1 MRYRPLIA
9 ATAVPV
15 LLALAVPAAAAPT
28 CTDIPAALCGGR
40 IVAEP
45 ELSTSFHQFDGA
57 LESLGGSLEAIE
69 ALAPRYLEVMTLAE
83 ATGDPEH
90 MSFGGLPIWVVRVT
104 DEQAPRVGK
113 AQVAVSLS
121 VHGLEAAGREGGL
134 RYVED
139 LARWSIDEPDKL
151 LYAGDTGK
159 PFADVMRSTETW
171 IGFTNSDGWNAG
183 DLASTTGAG
192 FERGNENG
200 GKDLNRDFA
209 TVGWYDRTRGRGV
222 AESEPEVAGWAT
234 LVRSFPNLKTS
245 TDIHGEITTPND
257 AFSDLIIPA
266 GQWTPKRQDQ
276 VSQLSLNMIRT
287 VERKF
292 EEEGVVLADV
302 LALLPVDGATPR
314 RPANVAAAYDI
325 VGYDDSGFMGDWFS
339 QTQDSV
345 HMDVE
350 NFLSNLAP
358 NNVYVPAIEQAHV
371 AAVRGNIEATIVEA
385 LLTDA
390 VQPAADY
397 GRIAYVDDPTR
408 ISSDPKVQ
416 DGNPG
421 TGSDVV
427 KGETQVPYDVSRLD
441 YYDVLEEAFGATLD
455 PVSAAS
461 LAAGQD
467 LSRYDTLVV
476 TDMELPPGGSVNR
489 AKYVAALDAFAEAG
503 GQLVLTDRALAL
515 LADLEVVPA
524 DSLTVNR
531 TDAGHVDFLA
541 PLGDHPFE
549 EGLVGKPSQTF
560 YEVMLGYPSRS
571 RTPNYGIERGAWE
584 AAGGTTVATVG
595 EQGGDSA
602 NTALG
607 TLGRGKG
614 TITVFGAILPQAIE
628 SLEDV
633 ETPHPFGLA
642 SYAVTITGG
651 QVLDNIF
658 AFNRA
663 GARAGAGT
671 SAPSTSAPGGS
682 TTAPQST
689 PTGASL
695 PTTGLLTAVP
705 LGAVALL
712 GAAAVARRRPAV

>member
-1 MRYRPLIA
+1 MRHRPLTVLA
-9 ATAVPV
+9 AAA
-15 LLALAVPAAAAPT
+15 LLAVLAAPATAAPT
-28 CTDIPAALCGGR
+28 CTSGSTAPCGGR

-45 ELSTSFHQFDGA
+45 EQSTSFLQFDGP
-57 LESLGGSLEAIE
+57 LESLGGSLKAIE

-83 ATGDPEH
+83 ATGNPKH
-90 MSFGGLPIWVVRVT
+90 TSFSGLPIWVVRVT
-104 DEQAPRVGK
+104 DEQAPRSGK

-121 VHGLEAAGREGGL
+121 IHGLEAAGREGGV

-139 LARWSIDEPDKL
+139 LARWGAGDPDRL
-151 LYAGDTGK
+151 LYAGDTGV
-159 PFADVMRSTETW
+159 PFAQVMRRTETW

-183 DLASTTGAG
+183 DLASTSGVG

-209 TVGWYDRTRGRGV
+209 TVGWYDRSGGRGV

-245 TDIHGEITTPND
+245 TDIHGELTTPND

-276 VSQLSLNMIRT
+276 VNQLSLNMIRT

-292 EEEGVVLADV
+292 DEEGIVLDDV
-302 LALLPVDGATPR
+302 LALLPVDGPYPT

-390 VQPAADY
+390 VRPKADY
-397 GRIAYVDDPTR
+397 GRVAYVDDPLRT
-408 ISSDPKVQ
+408 SSDPRVR
-416 DGNPG
+416 DGVPG
-421 TGSDVV
+421 TGADVV
-427 KGETQVPYDVSRLD
+427 PGEKQVPYDVSRLD
-441 YYDVLEEAFGATLD
+441 YFDALREAFGGTIE
-455 PVSAAS
+455 PVSAQR

-467 LSRYDTLVV
+467 LSGYDTLVV
-476 TDMELPPGGSVNR
+476 TDMETPYGGPPVDKTR
-489 AKYVAALDAFAEAG
+489 YVAALDAFARGG
-503 GQLVLTDRALAL
+503 GQLLLTDRALGL
-515 LADLEVVPA
+515 LPELGVVEQEA
-524 DSLTVNR
+524 LTVNR
-531 TDAGHVDFLA
+531 TDAGHVDFLP
-541 PLGDHPFE
+541 PLGDHPYE

-560 YEVMLGYPSRS
+560 YEVMLGYPSRVS
-571 RTPNYGIERGAWE
+571 TPNYGIERGAWE
-584 AAGGTTVATVG
+584 SAGGTTVATVG
-595 EQGGDSA
+595 DQGARTSP

-607 TLGRGKG
+607 HLDRGQGR
-614 TITVFGAILPQAIE
+614 ITVFGAILPQAIE
-628 SLEDV
+628 TLDEI

-651 QVLDNIF
+651 QVLDNVL
-658 AFNRA
+658 AFR
-663 GARAGAGT
+663 GAGRT
-671 SAPSTSAPGGS
+671 AAR
-682 TTAPQST
+682 TAPPATS
-689 PTGASL
+689 PGSSAASPAGVRLPATGPLAL
-695 PTTGLLTAVP
+695 VPLTALV
-705 LGAVALL
+705 LVV
-712 GAAAVARRRPAV
+712 GAAAVRRRAVR